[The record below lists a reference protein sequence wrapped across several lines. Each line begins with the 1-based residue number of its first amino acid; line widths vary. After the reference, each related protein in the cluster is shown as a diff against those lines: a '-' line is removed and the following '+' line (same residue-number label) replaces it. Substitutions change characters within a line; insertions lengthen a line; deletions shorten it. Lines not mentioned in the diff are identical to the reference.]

1 VVAVWCKQYTFTRIL
16 IADDRVAADP
26 YLQDVLSLAAPADID
41 VEVLSVDAAI
51 EDLSSE
57 RSDRGTT
64 MVIVR
69 SPEAARRLYE
79 GGVRYDRLNLGGLGA
94 RPGRK
99 NIFKNIA
106 ASEQEIE
113 SLRYLEEQGVRI
125 TLHTVPG
132 ERSMEFKDLEEKL

>member
-1 VVAVWCKQYTFTRIL
+1 MAVWCKHYKFTRIL
-16 IADDRVAADP
+16 IADDEVAADP
-26 YLQDVLSLAAPADID
+26 YLQDVLSLAAPADTD

-51 EDLSSE
+51 DDLTND

-69 SPEAARRLYE
+69 SPKVAQRLYE
-79 GGVRYDRLNLGGLGA
+79 GGVRYDRLNLGGLGNA
-94 RPGRK
+94 PGRR

-106 ASEQEIE
+106 ASEKEIE
-113 SLRYLEEQGVRI
+113 NLRYLDEQGVRI

-132 ERSMEFKDLEEKL
+132 ERSMEFGDLKQKL